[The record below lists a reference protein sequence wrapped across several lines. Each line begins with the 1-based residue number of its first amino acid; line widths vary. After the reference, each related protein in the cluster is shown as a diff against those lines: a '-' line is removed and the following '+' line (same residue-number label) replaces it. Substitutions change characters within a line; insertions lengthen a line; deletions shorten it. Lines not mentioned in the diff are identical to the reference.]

1 MTPASSAV
9 SPASSPPASSAFSAT
24 AGHSEHRKVAI
35 ASLVGTALE
44 WYDYFIY
51 GACAALIFPKL
62 FFPSFDPIVGT
73 IAAFATYAVGF
84 LARPVGAV
92 VIGHYGDKLGRRAML
107 MVSLLL
113 MGGATVAIGL
123 LPTYERI
130 GPWAAVLLCL
140 MREWGAAVAMSVEHA
155 PRDKRGFYGSFP
167 QVGVPIGM
175 LIATGAFSIVSGQLS
190 EEALLAWGW
199 RVPFLASIV
208 MVAVGIYARLR
219 LEESPAFQKV
229 RAKKEI
235 LAAPAM
241 EVLRENRR
249 ALFIT
254 IGMRMVQNAVYYLY
268 TTFILSYIV
277 NTLHMQRQVGLNA
290 VLISSAIGIFSLPA
304 WAWLSDK
311 IGRRKIT
318 LFGTIGSTFFAF
330 PFFMMAQTGNVWVL
344 TLGIVIA
351 LNLIHDAIY
360 GPQAVYFSELFGTKV
375 RLSGANM
382 GYAIGSVL
390 GGGFAPMIATA
401 LLAATGGKTWGV
413 SLYIMLL
420 GIFSIAACLAARE
433 TYQDAIDG

>member
-1 MTPASSAV
+1 MSNTASAAPAS
-9 SPASSPPASSAFSAT
+9 
-24 AGHSEHRKVAI
+24 GKSEHRKVAT

-62 FFPSFDPIVGT
+62 FFPSVDPLTGT

-92 VIGHYGDKLGRRAML
+92 VVGHYGDKIGRRTML

-113 MGGATVAIGL
+113 MGGATVGIGL
-123 LPTYERI
+123 LPTYESI

-140 MREWGAAVAMSVEHA
+140 MRLIQGFSAGGEWGAAVAMSVEHA
-155 PRDKRGFYGSFP
+155 PKDKRGFYGSFP

-175 LIATGAFSIVSGQLS
+175 LLATGAFSIVSGS
-190 EEALLAWGW
+190 FSDEALLSWGW
-199 RVPFLASIV
+199 RIPFLASIV
-208 MVAVGIYARLR
+208 MVGVGIYARLR

-229 RAKKEI
+229 KENKEI
-235 LAAPAM
+235 VQAPAL
-241 EVLRENRR
+241 EVLKDNRR

-277 NTLHMQRQVGLNA
+277 NTLHMDRSVGLNA

-318 LFGTIGSTFFAF
+318 LFGTIGSTFFAI
-330 PFFMMAQTGNVWVL
+330 PFFMMAQTGNVWLL
-344 TLGIVIA
+344 TIGIIIA

-413 SLYIMLL
+413 SLYIMVL
-420 GIFSIAACLAARE
+420 GAFSIAACIAARE
-433 TYQDAIDG
+433 TYRDAIDT

>member
-1 MTPASSAV
+1 MNHPASTADV
-9 SPASSPPASSAFSAT
+9 PASGT
-24 AGHSEHRKVAI
+24 REHRKVAT

-62 FFPSFDPIVGT
+62 FFPSVDPLTGT

-92 VIGHYGDKLGRRAML
+92 VVGHYGDKIGRRAML

-113 MGGATVAIGL
+113 MGGATVGIGL
-123 LPTYERI
+123 LPTYDSI

-140 MREWGAAVAMSVEHA
+140 MRLIQGFSAGGEWGAAVAMSVEHA
-155 PRDKRGFYGSFP
+155 PKDKRGFYGSFP

-175 LIATGAFSIVSGQLS
+175 LLATGAFSIVSGS
-190 EEALLAWGW
+190 FSDEALLAWGW
-199 RVPFLASIV
+199 RIPFLASIV
-208 MVAVGIYARLR
+208 MVGVGIYARLR

-229 RAKKEI
+229 KEKKEI
-235 LAAPAM
+235 VQAPALA
-241 EVLRENRR
+241 VIKDNRR

-277 NTLHMQRQVGLNA
+277 NTLHMDRSVGLNA

-318 LFGTIGSTFFAF
+318 LFGTVASTFFAF
-330 PFFMMAQTGNVWVL
+330 PFFMMAQTGNVWLL
-344 TLGIVIA
+344 TIGIVLA

-413 SLYIMLL
+413 SLYIMVL
-420 GIFSIAACLAARE
+420 GAFSIAACLAARE
-433 TYQDAIDG
+433 TYRDAIDA

>member
-1 MTPASSAV
+1 MNNPASTTHV
-9 SPASSPPASSAFSAT
+9 PASGT
-24 AGHSEHRKVAI
+24 REHRKVAT

-62 FFPSFDPIVGT
+62 FFPSVDPLTGT

-92 VIGHYGDKLGRRAML
+92 VVGHYGDKIGRRTML

-113 MGGATVAIGL
+113 MGGATVGIGL
-123 LPTYERI
+123 LPTYDSI

-140 MREWGAAVAMSVEHA
+140 MRLIQGFSAGGEWGAAVAMSVEHA
-155 PRDKRGFYGSFP
+155 PKDKRGFYGSFP

-175 LIATGAFSIVSGQLS
+175 LLATGAFSIVSGS
-190 EEALLAWGW
+190 FSDEALLSWGW
-199 RVPFLASIV
+199 RIPFLASIV
-208 MVAVGIYARLR
+208 MVGVGIYARLR

-229 RAKKEI
+229 KEKKEI
-235 LAAPAM
+235 VQAPALA
-241 EVLRENRR
+241 VIKDNRR

-277 NTLHMQRQVGLNA
+277 NTLHMDRSVGLNA

-318 LFGTIGSTFFAF
+318 LFGTVASTFFAF
-330 PFFMMAQTGNVWVL
+330 PFFMMAETGNVWIL
-344 TLGIVIA
+344 TIGIIIA

-413 SLYIMLL
+413 SLYIMFL
-420 GIFSIAACLAARE
+420 GAFSIAACIAARE
-433 TYQDAIDG
+433 TYQDAIDT